1 MSPIAETL
9 VRMMTA
15 GELRFVETRNGIDH
29 YEIIRTERTDN
40 ATADTEQ
47 RTATTPDLELVDTSI
62 HSETA

>member
-1 MSPIAETL
+1 
-9 VRMMTA
+9 MMAA

-29 YEIIRTERTDN
+29 YEIIKTERTDN

-47 RTATTPDLELVDTSI
+47 RTATTPDLELVDTST